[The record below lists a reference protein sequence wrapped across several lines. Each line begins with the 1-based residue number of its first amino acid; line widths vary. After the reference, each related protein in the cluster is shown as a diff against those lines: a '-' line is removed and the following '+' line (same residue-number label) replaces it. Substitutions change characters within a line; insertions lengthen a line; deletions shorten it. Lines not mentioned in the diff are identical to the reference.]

1 MHVTVAMQSS
11 RAKAGDFSTETKRYD
26 RSWAANEL
34 VGTRGGPL
42 RSLIKASC
50 VLRPEQAQNADRRGP
65 LAHWLHTRKHCAT
78 AVELD
83 KYACCALPRTDI
95 DLLQPPNLSVDG
107 ARPAKLS

>member
-42 RSLIKASC
+42 RSLINASC
-50 VLRPEQAQNADRRGP
+50 VLRPEQAHKRRST
-65 LAHWLHTRKHCAT
+65 WTSS
-78 AVELD
+78 
-83 KYACCALPRTDI
+83 ALVTH
-95 DLLQPPNLSVDG
+95 
-107 ARPAKLS
+107 

>member
-1 MHVTVAMQSS
+1 MHVTVAMQSG
-11 RAKAGDFSTETKRYD
+11 RAKAGDFSSETKRYD

-42 RSLIKASC
+42 RSLINASC
-50 VLRPEQAQNADRRGP
+50 VLRPEQAQKRRSTDVDP

-83 KYACCALPRTDI
+83 IT
-95 DLLQPPNLSVDG
+95 LLRAATHKISIYYNCQTS
-107 ARPAKLS
+107 AST